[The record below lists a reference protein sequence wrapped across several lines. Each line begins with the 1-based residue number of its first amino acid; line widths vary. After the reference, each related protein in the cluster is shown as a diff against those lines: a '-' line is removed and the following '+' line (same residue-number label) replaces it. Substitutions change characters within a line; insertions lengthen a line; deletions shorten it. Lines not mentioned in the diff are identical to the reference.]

1 MSLFHNFVSQVAEV
15 EDVVNDKINKGLP
28 VYAYVAPLEQ
38 ASAIRMLLCLCLTFV
53 SWSPFTGRLSLK
65 TPIRRMRAISGF

>member
-1 MSLFHNFVSQVAEV
+1 MISPLPSLFNYFISKVAEV

-38 ASAIRMLLCLCLTFV
+38 ASAILIPLFLCSTVRFL
-53 SWSPFTGRLSLK
+53 
-65 TPIRRMRAISGF
+65 